1 MHGCSVTLFSSW
13 HATVCGVCLIMRKRL
28 ISCLRTFRSRN
39 RRRRQACPATARTL
53 RWHLFARQFVGG
65 RLSTMYQ
72 LLSSCS
78 SGDTRVKQPSDHISA
93 LLEVVHVLHVY
104 RRWFCIIFSK
114 QLLAEL
120 LRPEQANIFVVMFQQ
135 RSGNFLF
142 LLFPLLQV
150 FLAFF
155 IAVII
160 LMIVICIAQ

>member
-78 SGDTRVKQPSDHISA
+78 SGNTPFIRHFDSFTKYKEFVQSLQYAENATVVKLVEKYDAQCP
-93 LLEVVHVLHVY
+93 
-104 RRWFCIIFSK
+104 
-114 QLLAEL
+114 QLMAQLQSRLSRIEKKKL
-120 LRPEQANIFVVMFQQ
+120 FGANHC
-135 RSGNFLF
+135 
-142 LLFPLLQV
+142 
-150 FLAFF
+150 AHE
-155 IAVII
+155 
-160 LMIVICIAQ
+160 

>member
-1 MHGCSVTLFSSW
+1 
-13 HATVCGVCLIMRKRL
+13 
-28 ISCLRTFRSRN
+28 
-39 RRRRQACPATARTL
+39 
-53 RWHLFARQFVGG
+53 
-65 RLSTMYQ
+65 MYQ

-135 RSGNFLF
+135 RSGNFLSLSFSALAGVPRF
-142 LLFPLLQV
+142 LYRRYHLDDSHLHRTVSL
-150 FLAFF
+150 
-155 IAVII
+155 
-160 LMIVICIAQ
+160 

>member
-1 MHGCSVTLFSSW
+1 MHGCSVTLFLSW

-53 RWHLFARQFVGG
+53 RWHLFARRFVGG
-65 RLSTMYQ
+65 RLSTTYQ

-78 SGDTRVKQPSDHISA
+78 SGNTRVKQPSDHISA
-93 LLEVVHVLHVY
+93 LLEVVHVY

-120 LRPEQANIFVVMFQQ
+120 LRREQANIFVVMFQQ
-135 RSGNFLF
+135 RGVSSFVCCLAPWRSGVVPN
-142 LLFPLLQV
+142 V
-150 FLAFF
+150 
-155 IAVII
+155 
-160 LMIVICIAQ
+160 

>member
-1 MHGCSVTLFSSW
+1 
-13 HATVCGVCLIMRKRL
+13 
-28 ISCLRTFRSRN
+28 
-39 RRRRQACPATARTL
+39 
-53 RWHLFARQFVGG
+53 
-65 RLSTMYQ
+65 MYQ

-93 LLEVVHVLHVY
+93 LLVVVHVY

-120 LRPEQANIFVVMFQQ
+120 LRREQANIFVAMFQQ
-135 RSGNFLF
+135 RSGNFLS
-142 LLFPLLQV
+142 LLFPLLQA